1 MGEVKQRWHL
11 WQRNYELFLGKR
23 QFAAINGGLLAWEFT
38 LKDEQ
43 DGVLALIDRNF
54 QVLIDS
60 SCIRPGPC
68 LGRAALCSQSSGPC

>member
-23 QFAAINGGLLAWEFT
+23 QFAAINGSFLAWEFT
-38 LKDEQ
+38 LKDER

-54 QVLIDS
+54 QV
-60 SCIRPGPC
+60 PV
-68 LGRAALCSQSSGPC
+68 